1 MTTTF
6 QDSVAEVLQN
16 TGALDIGDDDSD
28 DEGEVPPLLGANA
41 TTKTVPSIPAAEKKK
56 DEEPKKKPPPATNAT
71 PPPPQ
76 PKPGANLKP
85 SSGLKK
91 GFLGG
96 GGSSRP
102 NKASS
107 ATASSSSS
115 ASDGDSRVP
124 MVRSNAEAKAKS
136 LQLPEVQNKI
146 EAEKAEAAKLGNQQ
160 NQWMTPDLLQ
170 KIAANPLLRK
180 GFMDPRCQAAMAEMQ
195 TNPQAAMLKYGD
207 QPEMKAFLQAFM
219 KMMGEHFSKLADKQ
233 DEERKANG
241 QPPLPGLD
249 PNQPF
254 GTAAAAAA
262 GVAMTPEQ
270 RKAQEVAQKAMA
282 DPEVRQIVQ
291 EPKIQELLANMQSG
305 KPFELEKAM
314 ATDPEV
320 VKKLK
325 KLSEAGL
332 LQMAWQK

>member
-1 MTTTF
+1 MTTTSF

-28 DEGEVPPLLGANA
+28 DEGEVPLLGANA
-41 TTKTVPSIPAAEKKK
+41 TTKTVPSIPAAEKKRMRSQRK
-56 DEEPKKKPPPATNAT
+56 SHHQPPMPHRHHRNQTRRQ
-71 PPPPQ
+71 PQ
-76 PKPGANLKP
+76 AVLRI
-85 SSGLKK
+85 KK

-107 ATASSSSS
+107 ATASSSSA